1 MLVRCRHRKV
11 TVTEGDDD
19 GDVDGRPTGRR
30 AGRLA
35 ATEVARRL
43 Q

>member
-1 MLVRCRHRKV
+1 MLVRCRHLLV
-11 TVTEGDDD
+11 TVTVGDDD

-35 ATEVARRL
+35 ATEAARRL